1 MGLLRSKASL
11 LLLVIPFHS
20 SVLGCK
26 SGEAG
31 IKFDYNSNNGLTL
44 TGYCNLNF
52 GRRALDRAQAEAC
65 DRLKLLTEEATMKNQ
80 RADKKEVE
88 EYVLLAHGFLKLD
101 ENEDGQL
108 SADEIQEFFQI
119 EIDMDMFEDLDQNGD
134 GLLSLEEAEEF
145 FNLGGLM
152 EMLGLTSSTK

>member
-1 MGLLRSKASL
+1 
-11 LLLVIPFHS
+11 
-20 SVLGCK
+20 
-26 SGEAG
+26 
-31 IKFDYNSNNGLTL
+31 
-44 TGYCNLNF
+44 
-52 GRRALDRAQAEAC
+52 
-65 DRLKLLTEEATMKNQ
+65 MKNQ
-80 RADKKEVE
+80 LADKQEIE

-108 SADEIQEFFQI
+108 SADEIEEFFQI

-145 FNLGGLM
+145 FNLGICKFLLSNISIILGGLM